1 MRTSLFVLV
10 LICAVLWP
18 QFTPAFAQSREDRA
32 DARQAFT
39 RGIEFADAGEWRDA
53 VAAFER
59 AYDLVDAPE
68 ILFNL
73 AGAQVQ
79 VERFLQASVSY
90 RKLIHNDAAP
100 EQLRDAA
107 KKALE
112 ELERKVPKVRII
124 VEGLLLSDEV
134 QLDDGPADV
143 GGAPMAVDPGRH
155 DVRVRRGGETVATD
169 EFRVEAGEEKT
180 VRLTIDS
187 DEAPPPARSSGEGR
201 DEPGDEGSFFTST
214 GFYAV
219 AGLVVLG
226 ALVGGAIALTAS
238 GT

>member
-1 MRTSLFVLV
+1 MV
-10 LICAVLWP
+10 LISAVLWP
-18 QFTPAFAQSREDRA
+18 QFTTASAQSREDRA

-90 RKLIHNDAAP
+90 RKLINDDDAP

-107 KKALE
+107 KTALE
-112 ELERKVPKVRII
+112 ELERRVPKVRVV

-134 QLDDGPADV
+134 RLDDEPADV

-155 DVRVRRGGETVATD
+155 DVSVRRGGETLAAE

-187 DEAPPPARSSGEGR
+187 DQAPPPARGAEGGSGES
-201 DEPGDEGSFFTST
+201 DSEGSFFTST